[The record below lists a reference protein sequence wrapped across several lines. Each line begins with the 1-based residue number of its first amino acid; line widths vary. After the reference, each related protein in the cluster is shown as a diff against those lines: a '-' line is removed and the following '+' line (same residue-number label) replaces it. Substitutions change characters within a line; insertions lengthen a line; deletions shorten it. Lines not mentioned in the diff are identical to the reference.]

1 MAGKIYPELLELAS
15 SLLNGVCPITFFRR
29 FLDDIFFVYTGS
41 VESLHRFLSE
51 LNNIHPTIK
60 LTMTQTLLYQKENS
74 EHRNIRH
81 EKSNRCTCKPDHNL
95 AFLDTSCKIVDGKII
110 VDLFKKETDRNQYLL
125 TS

>member
-1 MAGKIYPELLELAS
+1 MLKSVL
-15 SLLNGVCPITFFRR
+15 VCPITFFRR

-81 EKSNRCTCKPDHNL
+81 EKSNRYTCKPDQNL
-95 AFLDTSCKIVDGKII
+95 PFLDTSCKIVDGKII